1 MLHVGG
7 WFQSGQQGGS
17 EARVGPVGWVE
28 ADLLDLWVGRSLRGV
43 HAARD
48 EGDLWRGGHEV
59 ERTKWDLSGVAGTR
73 G

>member
-1 MLHVGG
+1 M
-7 WFQSGQQGGS
+7 
-17 EARVGPVGWVE
+17 GWVE

-48 EGDLWRGGHEV
+48 EGDLWRGRHEA